1 LNTQWHWTEQYN
13 VETRLQKSTKGW
25 LPYVLGVL
33 LVVQFVGL
41 GIWQISRATEKR
53 ASQEAFEKS
62 SGFTR
67 FVDGMEVRPY
77 QRLSAEGRFDAAHQF
92 LLDNIILDGRY
103 GHYVLTPLV
112 YSDKEPVL
120 IVNRGWIE
128 RSGED
133 VDTSAIDVPEDQRVS
148 VRGRVGSLPR
158 AGYRMGA
165 AIEPSSTW
173 PRHAVYPRLDELAAS
188 LRREVQPFILL
199 MEPEEEYGLLRHWV
213 PEQMGPARHYAY
225 AFQWFAMGLVL
236 AGLLVWNFRKRGYS
250 R

>member
-1 LNTQWHWTEQYN
+1 M
-13 VETRLQKSTKGW
+13 ETRLQKSTKGW
-25 LPYVLGVL
+25 LPYVIGAL

-41 GIWQISRATEKR
+41 GTWQVNRAIEKR
-53 ASQEAFEKS
+53 ASQEAFEEP

-67 FVDGMEVRPY
+67 FVDGMDVRPY
-77 QRLSAEGRFDAAHQF
+77 QRLSAEGKFDAAHQF

-112 YSDKEPVL
+112 YSDEEPVL

-128 RSGED
+128 RSVEG
-133 VDTSAIDVPEDQRVS
+133 VDPSAIDVPEDQRVS

-165 AIEPSSTW
+165 AIESSSTW
-173 PRHAVYPRLDELAAS
+173 PRHAVYPTLDELAAA
-188 LRREVQPFILL
+188 LGREVQPFILL
-199 MEPEEEYGLLRHWV
+199 MEPEEKHGLLRHWV
-213 PEQMGPARHYAY
+213 PEEMGPARHYAY

-236 AGLLVWNFRKRGYS
+236 AGLLLWNFRKRGY
-250 R
+250 RR